1 MGLWNR
7 LRRLLCSS
15 PPQEL
20 VRRVTKL
27 TPAQARFIQTDF
39 GPGRIGAVREDGRLV
54 LMTFQGNYD
63 HWPIDRVLE
72 AYADL
77 S

>member
-1 MGLWNR
+1 MGLWSR
-7 LRRLLCSS
+7 LRRLLYSFLRR
-15 PPQEL
+15 EL

-27 TPAQARFIQTDF
+27 TPAQNRFIQTDF

-54 LMTFQGNYD
+54 LMTFQGNYN
-63 HWPIDRVLE
+63 HWPIDRVLK

-77 S
+77 P